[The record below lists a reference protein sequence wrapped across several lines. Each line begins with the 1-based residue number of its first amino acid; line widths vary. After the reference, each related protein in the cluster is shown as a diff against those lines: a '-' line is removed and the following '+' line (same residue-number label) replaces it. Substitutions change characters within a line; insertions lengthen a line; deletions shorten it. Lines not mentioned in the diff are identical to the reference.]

1 MNLAID
7 GTSLRHFWSRD
18 TRLSMRTDL
27 DKESM
32 HGLSVFSYSV
42 EVMMAS
48 SQSLNTKVGISMSNN
63 IKPILKNYTSVHVAI
78 YKTNK

>member
-1 MNLAID
+1 MQ
-7 GTSLRHFWSRD
+7 
-18 TRLSMRTDL
+18 TDL

-48 SQSLNTKVGISMSNN
+48 SQSLNTKIGISMSNN
-63 IKPILKNYTSVHVAI
+63 IIPIRKKIIRPFMLPSTRPISNIKHYSAVSQVYVRESFTV
-78 YKTNK
+78 